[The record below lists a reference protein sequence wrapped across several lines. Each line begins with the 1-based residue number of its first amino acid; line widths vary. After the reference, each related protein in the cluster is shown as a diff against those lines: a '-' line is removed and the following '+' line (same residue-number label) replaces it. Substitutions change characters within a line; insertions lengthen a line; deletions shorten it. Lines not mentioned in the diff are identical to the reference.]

1 MPTQVQNQYL
11 DFSVYPSFQ
20 EVNRLFV
27 LSFENIIDR
36 LAHTGHF
43 LPKVELKYCNIMIDG
58 RKFFN

>member
-1 MPTQVQNQYL
+1 MPTQAQSQYL

-27 LSFENIIDR
+27 LSFENITDR

-43 LPKVELKYCNIMIDG
+43 YSKVELKYCNIIIDW
-58 RKFFN
+58 RKFFD